1 MFSNFWADSR
11 AITENKCRL
20 TQRGSQRVLHWL
32 YIGCDVR
39 PRTNKKQKFSPTMFG
54 PIGFLRAS
62 SPSFVTIPLF
72 STDQDIQAQ
81 KTEVQKL
88 LKPSLNWPWVIPIL
102 KKLNIQ
108 KQTYNLPQAG
118 HDTILGQRT
127 LTRYTKLT
135 QSTAFLTCQI
145 QQQLPQLTVI
155 YNLLYSLG
163 SDSIQKFVVS
173 RLLEV
178 LDVTQPSIFCCG
190 DCHGTSLNLFTQEL
204 NSKCVWLCFDDTSP
218 PTNMPMRI
226 SCPDDTFQLQIRE
239 WLLGF
244 THFRRHLFP
253 PLHKPKAPFV
263 HVKRR
268 TWGQSLF
275 NFQKWLQWWHS
286 DDILP
291 CACKQFPDHI
301 QNQSRDLPHIAAWAA
316 ECYPDIP
323 QLRLHIATAQPSTW
337 TFFVPGNRGI

>member
-39 PRTNKKQKFSPTMFG
+39 PRTNKKQKVSPTMFG

-145 QQQLPQLTVI
+145 QQQLPQLTEI

-204 NSKCVWLCFDDTSP
+204 NSKCVWLCALTTRVP
-218 PTNMPMRI
+218 
-226 SCPDDTFQLQIRE
+226 QQIC
-239 WLLGF
+239 
-244 THFRRHLFP
+244 
-253 PLHKPKAPFV
+253 
-263 HVKRR
+263 
-268 TWGQSLF
+268 Q
-275 NFQKWLQWWHS
+275 
-286 DDILP
+286 
-291 CACKQFPDHI
+291 
-301 QNQSRDLPHIAAWAA
+301 
-316 ECYPDIP
+316 
-323 QLRLHIATAQPSTW
+323 
-337 TFFVPGNRGI
+337 